1 MKKYVACLLAFLMLA
16 ILAGCGVKEKVE
28 EKLTEKILEE
38 AAGGDVDI
46 NDDKVTVKGENGEK
60 LILGST
66 EWPTSNL
73 AKSIPEFKDGKITAV
88 LDSTDSILVTFESV
102 KQEDAMAYIET
113 IKKDF
118 TQESFEV
125 NTEDCI
131 SYGAK
136 NADKVAV
143 TLQYSE
149 EAFTITAS
157 KEAQ

>member
-38 AAGGDVDI
+38 AAGGDIDI

-118 TQESFEV
+118 TQESF
-125 NTEDCI
+125 
-131 SYGAK
+131 
-136 NADKVAV
+136 
-143 TLQYSE
+143 
-149 EAFTITAS
+149 
-157 KEAQ
+157 